1 MIAYLA
7 GWSKKK
13 DGVFRSVGNADVGD
27 PRRLPFIGLSMR
39 HFAESAARTR
49 EALAVAKKK
58 PRTDFG
64 KWLKY
69 RLIWAQYNW
78 SRRYFSKHPDAL
90 AMCWN
95 GLTGSRRA
103 FMAGAKDAG
112 AARLFAELA
121 PFPGRVTLDHSGV
134 NAQNSLPREASFYTD
149 WAGQSAE
156 RRAEGWR
163 TLGESLTARASRR
176 SDVGQGGELP
186 KDVGNFLFC
195 PLQVPNDSQITLFAD
210 WVQSV
215 EGMLDA
221 LAQAA
226 KHLPNGWHIRIKE
239 HPSAKSSLAVAL
251 SKALAKAGPRLIVD
265 NQTDTFAQVAAG
277 RGVITINSSVGLQA
291 FFHDKPV
298 ITLGKAF
305 FAIPGLVTPV
315 GNPEDLARTCAQ
327 VESLWYD
334 PDLRAAFMNYLD
346 QVYYPKVTEAADGAW
361 IVDESDAR
369 RKLAQAREAAKA
381 TPPLSQPGALR

>member
-1 MIAYLA
+1 MVSLSEAVVVVKID
-7 GWSKKK
+7 GEKKL
-13 DGVFRSVGNADVGD
+13 SV
-27 PRRLPFIGLSMR
+27 S
-39 HFAESAARTR
+39 ESLD
-49 EALAVAKKK
+49 E
-58 PRTDFG
+58 
-64 KWLKY
+64 
-69 RLIWAQYNW
+69 
-78 SRRYFSKHPDAL
+78 
-90 AMCWN
+90 
-95 GLTGSRRA
+95 TGSDR
-103 FMAGAKDAG
+103 G
-112 AARLFAELA
+112 
-121 PFPGRVTLDHSGV
+121 PV
-134 NAQNSLPREASFYTD
+134 N
-149 WAGQSAE
+149 
-156 RRAEGWR
+156 
-163 TLGESLTARASRR
+163 
-176 SDVGQGGELP
+176 
-186 KDVGNFLFC
+186 
-195 PLQVPNDSQITLFAD
+195 
-210 WVQSV
+210 
-215 EGMLDA
+215 
-221 LAQAA
+221 
-226 KHLPNGWHIRIKE
+226 
-239 HPSAKSSLAVAL
+239 AL